1 MFFQILIYIVGVGLP
16 MLDAHCFADPFT
28 REIHIRVLNTPHRA
42 FLHRGLGE
50 GQVEACD
57 TGSARGETDIRNL
70 HVSLRPLC
78 TWGLT
83 SHTSCRSISSI
94 FMNFYFEAVNVLDKL
109 DAKKGSIKGVLAS
122 VAEKHRKR
130 TAALVIETLKCE
142 HHRSSW
148 SEWARGLTSV

>member
-16 MLDAHCFADPFT
+16 MLDAHCFPDPFT
-28 REIHIRVLNTPHRA
+28 RETHIRVLITPHRA

-94 FMNFYFEAVNVLDKL
+94 LMNFYFEAAKTLDRL
-109 DAKKGSIKGVLAS
+109 DAKQGSIKGIIGTLP
-122 VAEKHRKR
+122 EKDRKR
-130 TAALVIETLKCE
+130 TSALVIETLKCVY
-142 HHRSSW
+142 
-148 SEWARGLTSV
+148 TSTSFVCRVS